1 MKKENIELDYNNVL
15 DLKFIE
21 KVGSPLS
28 CQMFIPDSKQYAQPV
43 KDLKILVI
51 RLESCAELYAL
62 NNSVTYIT
70 DNKEKYD
77 KFLNKVNDEKFGSD
91 DSAIL
96 FDDWK
101 NIDKLL
107 EENNMK
113 FDIIIGNPPY
123 NEAKPEGLRRTAPRL
138 DTPIWKI
145 ACKCAKKR
153 RFCNGYV

>member
-1 MKKENIELDYNNVL
+1 MNIAIEIEYDPIL

-21 KVGSPLS
+21 KVGSPFNCDFLIIGTGKS
-28 CQMFIPDSKQYAQPV
+28 V
-43 KDLKILVI
+43 KPIKDKKILVI
-51 RLESCAELYAL
+51 RLEGLAELYAL